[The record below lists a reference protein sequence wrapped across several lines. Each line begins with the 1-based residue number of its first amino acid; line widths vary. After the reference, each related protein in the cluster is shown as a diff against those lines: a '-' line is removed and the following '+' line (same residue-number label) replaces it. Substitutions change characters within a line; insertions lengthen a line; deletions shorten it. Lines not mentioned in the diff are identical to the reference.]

1 MNRMLVLVTLMLGG
15 GAASGEG
22 LWSGKDLQWY
32 GGVSTGYVF
41 ADGDARLAGPTVS
54 VYGGTPTIEMDDS
67 GRFSL
72 VIGAALPSGLRLEG
86 ELGYLNLD
94 TKSSP
99 VMGFD
104 DRAEDEFR
112 LDATIESLVFMFK
125 GAYDFYPETAFFR
138 PYVTAGVG
146 IARNDARAGLD
157 VEFNAPLWNGTTFEN
172 TTLVDDRFPGSV
184 STEFA
189 WTAGIGF
196 KLALADRLGLSLE
209 YGITDLGAAA
219 TGLDGNGDA
228 IGFDDL
234 DLQHITLGLDYQFE

>member
-1 MNRMLVLVTLMLGG
+1 MNRMVILVLLLLGS
-15 GAASGEG
+15 GAASGDG

-32 GGVSTGYVF
+32 GRVATGYLVV
-41 ADGDARLAGPTVS
+41 DGDARLAGPTAS
-54 VYGGTPTIEMDDS
+54 VYGGTPTIEMDDA

-72 VIGAALPSGLRLEG
+72 VFGTAFPSGLRLEG

-94 TKSSP
+94 TKSSQ

-104 DRAEDEFR
+104 DRADDEFR
-112 LDATIESLVFMFK
+112 LDGTIESLVFMFK

-138 PYVTAGVG
+138 PYVTAGIGV
-146 IARNDARAGLD
+146 ARNEARAGLD
-157 VEFNAPLWNGTTFEN
+157 VEFNSPLWDGTAFEN
-172 TTLVDDRFPGSV
+172 TALVDNRFPGTA

-196 KLALADRLGLSLE
+196 KLAVAERLGLSLE
-209 YGITDLGAAA
+209 YGITDLGAAE

-234 DLQHITLGLDYQFE
+234 DSQHITLGLDYQFK